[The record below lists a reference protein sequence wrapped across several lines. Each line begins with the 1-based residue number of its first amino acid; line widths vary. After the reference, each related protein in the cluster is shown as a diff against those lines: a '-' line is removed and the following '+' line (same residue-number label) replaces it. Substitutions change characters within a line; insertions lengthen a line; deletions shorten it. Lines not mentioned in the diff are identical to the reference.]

1 MAQKP
6 NTPVKLNIGTAKEV
20 RQVPS
25 FWKTDFPLIRQA
37 SISLGVC
44 LLIAFV
50 CVFGSKFYLSQQEDA
65 KQLAITELAQAQ
77 EKYTDATNEKNNIR
91 DFRPR
96 YLKLVENGFVGK
108 EKRLEVIE
116 LIRTIQESYK
126 LLPISYTI
134 SPQQVVTIDPSV
146 MTSELDLLAS
156 KIVVNMGV
164 LHEGD
169 VITFIN
175 QMREKSTYIPQSCSI
190 KMSDSLSDFAISP
203 KLEAQCHLFLMTMN
217 RHVVAD
223 GSEVAPTE

>member
-20 RQVPS
+20 RQLPS

-37 SISLGVC
+37 SITFGIC

-50 CVFGSKFYLSQQEDA
+50 CIFGSKYYLNQQEEV
-65 KQLAITELAQAQ
+65 KQLALTELTQAQ
-77 EKYTDATNEKNNIR
+77 EKYTEATNEKNNIR

-96 YLKLVENGFVGK
+96 YLELVESGFVGE

-116 LIRTIQESYK
+116 LIRAIQENYK
-126 LLPISYTI
+126 LLPINYTI

-175 QMREKSTYIPQSCSI
+175 QMRAKSTYIPQSCSV
-190 KMSDSLSDFAISP
+190 KVSDSLSDITISP
-203 KLEAQCHLFLMTMN
+203 RLEVQCQLFLMTMN
-217 RHVVAD
+217 RRVAAD